1 VSDMVPT
8 RSELQ
13 HLAPAI
19 LSDDE
24 IAQMWR
30 VAKSLAASGM
40 FKDVTQAEQAFG
52 RMIVGRDLGLTAAQS
67 LMGLDV
73 VRGNLMM
80 RGTLLGRFVRQS
92 TEYDYAVTARSK
104 EKGQESATV
113 TIYRRDEDGRFPR
126 DADGRKVPEG
136 EETFTIDDAR
146 RMGLV
151 KTGSAWDTLPAVMVV
166 WRALAQ
172 AVRLYAPDL
181 LGGIPVY
188 TEADSLQELPR
199 VASGEGDGSEPGWVG
214 VSAPQVKAL
223 EAMIASARE
232 KGHAGLSDRATLQ
245 MRIAGQTPAFVDR
258 QLAAWGEELAAF
270 TPVPDA
276 DVVDEPADTEPVPDA
291 DDEAQ
296 GRLA

>member
-1 VSDMVPT
+1 MVPARPET
-8 RSELQ
+8 QLV
-13 HLAPAI
+13 PAI
-19 LSDDE
+19 LSDAE

-40 FKDVTQAEQAFG
+40 FKDVVQAEQAFG
-52 RMIVGRDLGLTAAQS
+52 RLIVGRDLGLTAAQS

-80 RGTLLGRFVRQS
+80 RGTLLGRFVRKS
-92 TEYDYAVTARSK
+92 ADYDYAVVARCK
-104 EKGQESATV
+104 EKGRESATV
-113 TIYRRDEDGRFPR
+113 AIYRRDDDGKFPR

-136 EETFTIDDAR
+136 EETFTIEDAQ
-146 RMGLV
+146 RMNLV
-151 KTGSAWDTLPAVMVV
+151 KSGSAWETLPAVMVV

-172 AVRLYAPDL
+172 AVRFYAPDL

-188 TEADSLQELPR
+188 TEADSLKELPR

-232 KGHAGLSDRATLQ
+232 KGHAGLSCTAKANR
-245 MRIAGQTPAFVDR
+245 R
-258 QLAAWGEELAAF
+258 W
-270 TPVPDA
+270 
-276 DVVDEPADTEPVPDA
+276 
-291 DDEAQ
+291 
-296 GRLA
+296 RLRKPSK